1 MLAHLWG
8 GQDWP
13 VDKVE
18 NEDFEQA
25 LKDDLTL
32 HGKFNLNEDG
42 TMQIDD
48 FLSFRAAII
57 RQQVRK
63 NY

>member
-18 NEDFEQA
+18 NDDYDLA
-25 LKDDLTL
+25 LMNDLTL
-32 HGKFNLNEDG
+32 HGKFQLNEDG
-42 TMQIDD
+42 TMQTID
-48 FLSFRAAII
+48 FFAFRAAI
-57 RQQVRK
+57 VR
-63 NY
+63 